1 MAVNTVPGPV
11 PGPNV
16 GPGPGPG
23 PGPAPAGSGPAP
35 IVSSPAQR
43 LDAID
48 EQVWLQ
54 LGSLAESM
62 GDHDRAM
69 AAYESALRHNYHS
82 VNALNQIAE
91 LYRSRENFPKASEYF
106 QRILGIDNASGEVWG
121 SLGHCYLMMDEL
133 QKAYNAYQNA
143 LHHLPNPKDS
153 KLWYGIGILY
163 DRYGS
168 VEHAEEAFSAVMRMD
183 PKYEKANEIY
193 FRLGIIYK
201 GQQKYA
207 QSLEC
212 FRYILHTPPRPLTEA
227 DIWFQ
232 IGHVHEQQKEY
243 TSAKEA
249 YERVLT
255 ENPNHAKV
263 LQQLG
268 WLYHQQNA
276 AFMNQDLAIKFL
288 TRSIESDNT
297 DAQSWYLMGRCYMA
311 QQKYNK
317 AYEAYQ
323 QAVYRDSRNPTFWC
337 SIGLLYFQIN
347 QYRDA
352 LDAYSKAI
360 RINPNISEVWYDLG
374 TLYESC
380 NNQVS
385 DAIDAYQRASDLD
398 PENQH
403 IKQRL
408 TYLRQNNGAPGSV
421 PPPPEEMNPN
431 AYPPSGGAGSQ
442 HSFNQ
447 RSTVA
452 PQGPPT
458 GMQGYTGRQQAPPA
472 PLSASMNGEHQ
483 HSGRDLP
490 LPGNGNGLG
499 NNGQASGSPGYMGE
513 ERQPHIPGI
522 NSGGPRP
529 PTPAGAMPQMMSGE
543 RMQGPPPSAPGHSRP
558 TRGRPQ
564 SPPLDGPGAYPRPGS
579 PGLNHPSNGHG
590 HDPHYPQQHPYG
602 HGPPPTHNM
611 MHGGPPP
618 PQGYE
623 RQDQGPR
630 PKQEQVPQYQHHRQR
645 SGDMSRPGIM
655 DEGHG
660 VAHQQRRHPSD
671 PHAHSSSPPRDDR
684 RAPMAGP
691 GYNPQTQPPQHNTED
706 RWTPTPS
713 HHGRHPSED
722 QMRDV
727 NHPQMGGDRGQGI
740 PRNLAGPE
748 SFPGRNDIPPP
759 QAIGVDP
766 ERRDQ
771 RSGESHHPSNIRP
784 GSDQGMKDLR
794 QGGSYEDQQQQQ
806 HPGRGR
812 DYESSGGFPEQRTS
826 PSNWPPQE
834 NRTGG
839 YREENQDQVQDE
851 IAASLVSLSGKG
863 YRGSSVR
870 PQDDDYDME
879 EPERAISETVREPP
893 REDNNVSRL
902 GQEQQHHH
910 HQQQQHLQQQ
920 QQLHHHHHQQ
930 QQQPQPQQYQHQHSP
945 SPHPS
950 HDTREQVLPSRPVSQ
965 SQVQVEQQVEPHQE
979 HHHAEQQHID
989 QQQIE
994 QQHHHHEQ
1002 QQQQGREEIKENNV
1016 EDRPS
1021 TPSQSMATGTSA
1033 TAEPRASPPRDRI
1046 VEAQQGAS
1054 MAHEEAPQTTEATA
1068 VATEAKER
1076 RTPSPVESM
1085 KEAKEAEVASD
1096 ENGSTLIEPIVHRA
1110 GTGSLDVGGGASE
1123 SSVSKT
1129 TSDNVK
1135 ATGSGSVGAA
1145 VDDEDTEMEE
1155 GEVRED
1161 EDEVMSSGA
1170 VSTTVQGGKDSSNK
1184 EISN

>member
-1 MAVNTVPGPV
+1 MAVNNAPGPV

-16 GPGPGPG
+16 GPGGPG
-23 PGPAPAGSGPAP
+23 GPVPTGSGSAP
-35 IVSSPAQR
+35 IITSSAQR

-62 GDHDRAM
+62 GEYDRAM

-82 VNALNQIAE
+82 VSAMNLIAE
-91 LYRSRENFPKASEYF
+91 LYRSRENFPKAAEYF
-106 QRILGIDNASGEVWG
+106 QRILTIDNASGEVWG
-121 SLGHCYLMMDEL
+121 SLGHCFLMMDEL

-201 GQQKYA
+201 GQQKYS

-323 QAVYRDSRNPTFWC
+323 QAVYRDSKNPTFWC

-398 PENQH
+398 PDNQH

-408 TYLRQNNGAPGSV
+408 AFLRQNNGAPGGV

-431 AYPPSGGAGSQ
+431 AYPPAGGAGGQ
-442 HSFNQ
+442 HFGQ
-447 RSTVA
+447 
-452 PQGPPT
+452 
-458 GMQGYTGRQQAPPA
+458 
-472 PLSASMNGEHQ
+472 SASMNGEHP

-490 LPGNGNGLG
+490 LPGNGSGQVNS
-499 NNGQASGSPGYMGE
+499 GQASGSPGYMGE
-513 ERQPHIPGI
+513 DRQPHIPGI

-529 PTPAGAMPQMMSGE
+529 PTPAGAMPQMMSGD
-543 RMQGPPPSAPGHSRP
+543 RMQGPPQMPPSLGPGHPRP
-558 TRGRPQ
+558 PRRQ
-564 SPPLDGPGAYPRPGS
+564 SPAPEGQGPYARPGS
-579 PGLNHPSNGHG
+579 PGLAHSSNGHG
-590 HDPHYPQQHPYG
+590 HDPHYAQQHPYG
-602 HGPPPTHNM
+602 HGPPPAHNM
-611 MHGGPPP
+611 MHGGPP
-618 PQGYE
+618 QGYD
-623 RQDQGPR
+623 RQDQGGPR
-630 PKQEQVPQYQHHRQR
+630 PKPEQHPQYQQHHRQR
-645 SGDMSRPGIM
+645 SGDISRPGPM
-655 DEGHG
+655 DDGHG
-660 VAHQQRRHPSD
+660 GPPTQRLHPSD
-671 PHAHSSSPPRDDR
+671 PHAHASSPPRDDR
-684 RAPMAGP
+684 RPPPPGP
-691 GYNPQTQPPQHNTED
+691 GGYNQQPMPGHHGPDE
-706 RWTPTPS
+706 RWPS
-713 HHGRHPSED
+713 PSGLHGRHPSDD
-722 QMRDV
+722 QGRD
-727 NHPQMGGDRGQGI
+727 GGRPPSGNDRIQGG
-740 PRNLAGPE
+740 PRNSSAPDN
-748 SFPGRNDIPPP
+748 FPGRNDGP
-759 QAIGVDP
+759 QQSPHGLDA
-766 ERRDQ
+766 ERREQ
-771 RSGESHHPSNIRP
+771 RPMERHSPSFSRP
-784 GSDQGMKDLR
+784 GSEQAMREGR
-794 QGGSYEDQQQQQ
+794 PHGVGYEDQQQ
-806 HPGRGR
+806 GRGR
-812 DYESSGGFPEQRTS
+812 EFESSSGYPEEGRGA
-826 PSNWPPQE
+826 PNWPGHE
-834 NRTGG
+834 GRGG
-839 YREENQDQVQDE
+839 YQNEDQDQDE

-863 YRGSSVR
+863 SSRAVGHR

-879 EPERAISETVREPP
+879 EPEAAS
-893 REDNNVSRL
+893 SRDDGHASSL
-902 GQEQQHHH
+902 
-910 HQQQQHLQQQ
+910 
-920 QQLHHHHHQQ
+920 
-930 QQQPQPQQYQHQHSP
+930 
-945 SPHPS
+945 
-950 HDTREQVLPSRPVSQ
+950 SQ
-965 SQVQVEQQVEPHQE
+965 
-979 HHHAEQQHID
+979 D
-989 QQQIE
+989 QQNPPD
-994 QQHHHHEQ
+994 HH
-1002 QQQQGREEIKENNV
+1002 R
-1016 EDRPS
+1016 
-1021 TPSQSMATGTSA
+1021 SQLQ
-1033 TAEPRASPPRDRI
+1033 R
-1046 VEAQQGAS
+1046 Q
-1054 MAHEEAPQTTEATA
+1054 
-1068 VATEAKER
+1068 
-1076 RTPSPVESM
+1076 PSPVEGQSPHDSRDYNQSSRPPSHPKQQPEEQQEQQQERQVEEGSLEGENEQATHRSSSPHASSGGPTAQVRAPSPRGTDAHEGAM
-1085 KEAKEAEVASD
+1085 DASTEALKPADTSATKEASEEDAGSPLPAEDTTDTVAASNAAPPGSEEGGRGD
-1096 ENGSTLIEPIVHRA
+1096 QTLQAASTLEAR
-1110 GTGSLDVGGGASE
+1110 E
-1123 SSVSKT
+1123 
-1129 TSDNVK
+1129 
-1135 ATGSGSVGAA
+1135 VGADA
-1145 VDDEDTEMEE
+1145 STGEEDGALSTRARESVERASAPQAAAADDEDTEMEE

-1170 VSTTVQGGKDSSNK
+1170 VPAVSQGSKEESSK
-1184 EISN
+1184 